1 MMITRAKAD
10 PLSVLMVDDSPDNLN
25 LLKQVLGNEGYEL
38 RVAPSGS
45 FALRAIHINPPDL
58 ILLDIRMPDMDGM
71 EVCRQL
77 KNDDLTR
84 DIPIIFLTA
93 LNSSLDE
100 GRGLKLGAIDYITKP
115 FNADIVKARVRN
127 HLNYVHQRQLL
138 EQLAKLD
145 PLTEIPNRRWFDDA
159 IESEWYRAMRAE
171 IFISV
176 AILDID
182 YFKQYNDN
190 QGHLA
195 GDQALIK
202 VAQAIVKSLS
212 RPADLVARYGGEEF
226 VVLLP
231 NTDSN
236 GAKQFLD
243 QIRNNVEKLN
253 LVYELESEE
262 KHLTI
267 SVGGSTVIPHS
278 DVTFK
283 GLLEAADANLYQAKN
298 TGRNQV
304 VWQELPS
311 V

>member
-1 MMITRAKAD
+1 MIPISKAD

-45 FALRAIHINPPDL
+45 FALRAIRLNPPDL
-58 ILLDIRMPDMDGM
+58 ILLDIRMPEMDGL

-77 KNDDLTR
+77 KKDDLTR
-84 DIPIIFLTA
+84 NIPIIFLTA
-93 LNSSLDE
+93 LNSTLDE
-100 GRGLKLGAIDYITKP
+100 GRGLDLGAVDYISKP

-145 PLTEIPNRRWFDDA
+145 PLTEIPNRRWFDEK
-159 IESEWYRAMRAE
+159 IENEWYRAMRAKK
-171 IFISV
+171 FISV

-190 QGHLA
+190 LGHLA
-195 GDQALIK
+195 GDKALIK
-202 VAQAIVKSLS
+202 VAQTIAQSLS

-231 NTDSN
+231 DTNSE
-236 GAKQFLD
+236 GARRFLE
-243 QIRNNVEKLN
+243 QIRSNVEELN
-253 LVYELESEE
+253 LVHELGLED
-262 KHLTI
+262 KRLTI
-267 SVGGSTVIPHS
+267 SVGGSTVIPWS
-278 DVTFK
+278 GITCKV
-283 GLLEAADANLYQAKN
+283 LLEVADTNLYQAKKA
-298 TGRNQV
+298 GRNQV
-304 VWQELPS
+304 VWRELS
-311 V
+311 SA